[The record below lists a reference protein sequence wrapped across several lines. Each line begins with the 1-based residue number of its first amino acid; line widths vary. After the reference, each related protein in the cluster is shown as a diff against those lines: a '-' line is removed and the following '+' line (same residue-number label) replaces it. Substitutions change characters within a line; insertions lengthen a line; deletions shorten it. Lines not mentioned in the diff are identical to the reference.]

1 LKFTKEIKAAIIA
14 LASIAVLYTGIN
26 FLKGNSFLGGDIEYT
41 AYFPNTGSIMVSS
54 NVTLNGVT
62 VGKVTAIKSIPN
74 GSVNKKVK
82 MTFNIQ
88 EKDIRLPKGT
98 FVEIGSLDFINKCLI
113 IHTPANIS
121 KGYYKPNSVIPGK
134 LSIDMVTQVKAY
146 ADPISQRLQKM
157 MGSID
162 RMVISLSSFWDTTA
176 TSEIEGSLL
185 EVKNTIKRLGR
196 VANELEGFIA
206 SERNQFSKIMS
217 NVESI
222 TLNIRKSNDE
232 LTKII
237 GNTRKITDDFV
248 SADFKSVI
256 LDAQTTIRKLNLT
269 LEDVENGH
277 GTLGKL
283 IHDEKLYN
291 ELVETNKDLQNLVTD
306 LQANPSRYVHFSVFG
321 KKSEG
326 LILSEKEELKFK
338 KWLDTIQ
345 D

>member
-1 LKFTKEIKAAIIA
+1 MKFTKEIKAAIIA

-74 GSVNKKVK
+74 GSVDKKVK

-222 TLNIRKSNDE
+222 TMNIRKSNDE

-256 LDAQTTIRKLNLT
+256 LDAQTTIKKLNLT

-338 KWLDTIQ
+338 KWLDTIP

>member
-1 LKFTKEIKAAIIA
+1 MKFTKEIKAAIIA

>member
-1 LKFTKEIKAAIIA
+1 LKFTKEIKAALIA
-14 LASIAVLYTGIN
+14 LASIAVLYAGIN
-26 FLKGNSFLGGDIEYT
+26 FLKGNSFLGGDTEYK

-62 VGKVTAIKSIPN
+62 VGKVTGIKSMPN
-74 GSVNKKVK
+74 GSIDKKVM

-88 EKDIRLPKGT
+88 EEGIRLPKGSY
-98 FVEIGSLDFINKCLI
+98 VEIGSLDFINKCLI
-113 IHTPANIS
+113 IHTPEDIT
-121 KGYYKPNSVIPGK
+121 KGYYKAKSVIPGK
-134 LSIDMVTQVKAY
+134 ISVDMVTQVKAY

-176 TSEIEGSLL
+176 TSEIEGSLK
-185 EVKNTIKRLGR
+185 EVKITIRRLGR
-196 VANELEGFIA
+196 VANEIEGFVA
-206 SERNQFSKIMS
+206 AERVQFTKIMA

-222 TLNIRKSNDE
+222 TMNIRKSNDE

-248 SADFKSVI
+248 SADFKSI
-256 LDAQTTIRKLNLT
+256 LLDAQTTVKKLNLV

-291 ELVETNKDLQNLVTD
+291 ELVVTNKDLQNLVTD
-306 LQANPSRYVHFSVFG
+306 LQANPDRYIHFSVFG

-326 LILSEKEELKFK
+326 LILSEKEEVKFK
-338 KWLDTIQ
+338 KWLDTIP

>member
-1 LKFTKEIKAAIIA
+1 LKFTKEIKAALIA

-26 FLKGNSFLGGDIEYT
+26 FLKGNSFLGGDTEYT

-88 EKDIRLPKGT
+88 EKDIRLPIGT

-113 IHTPANIS
+113 IHTPASIS
-121 KGYYKPNSVIPGK
+121 KGYYKPNSVIPGQ

-176 TSEIEGSLL
+176 TSGIEGSLL

-196 VANELEGFIA
+196 VASELEGFVA
-206 SERNQFSKIMS
+206 AERNQFSKIMT

-222 TLNIRKSNDE
+222 TMNIRKSNDE

-237 GNTRKITDDFV
+237 GNSRKITDDFV
-248 SADFKSVI
+248 SADFKSI
-256 LDAQTTIRKLNLT
+256 LLDAQTTIKKLNLT

-306 LQANPSRYVHFSVFG
+306 LQANPGRYVHFSVFG

-338 KWLDTIQ
+338 KWLDTIP

>member
-338 KWLDTIQ
+338 KWLDTIP

>member
-338 KWLDTIQ
+338 RWLDTIP

>member
-1 LKFTKEIKAAIIA
+1 LKFTKEIKAALIA
-14 LASIAVLYTGIN
+14 LASIAILYAGIN
-26 FLKGNSFLGGDIEYT
+26 FLKGNSFLGGDTEYK
-41 AYFPNTGSIMVSS
+41 AYFPNTGSMMVSS

-62 VGKVTAIKSIPN
+62 VGKVTGIKSIPN
-74 GSVNKKVK
+74 GSIDKKVL
-82 MTFNIQ
+82 MTFSIQ
-88 EKDIRLPKGT
+88 EEGIRLPKGS

-113 IHTPANIS
+113 IHTPEDIS
-121 KGYYKPNSVIPGK
+121 KGYYKAKSVIPGK
-134 LSIDMVTQVKAY
+134 ISIDMVTQVKAY

-176 TSEIEGSLL
+176 TSEIEGSLK
-185 EVKNTIKRLGR
+185 EVKITIRRLGR
-196 VANELEGFIA
+196 VATEIEGFVA
-206 SERNQFSKIMS
+206 AERAQFTKIMA

-248 SADFKSVI
+248 SADFKSVL
-256 LDAQTTIRKLNLT
+256 LDAQTTVKKLNLV

-291 ELVETNKDLQNLVTD
+291 ELVVTNKDLQNLVTD
-306 LQANPSRYVHFSVFG
+306 LQANPNRYIHFSVFG

-338 KWLDTIQ
+338 KWLDTIP